1 MFSALFGNL
10 FKDKPD
16 QDQFARKFMDAVRSN
31 GYPHELEYE
40 ADTFRIQARFNRVE
54 YADVEADLN
63 RFPAGAAR
71 AGRIRLL
78 IRLGYAAANGLLP
91 HPAPVPHPHSA
102 KVVDISSHS
111 RSDSHPSQSSADPAA
126 TIRPLSATAPVPVA
140 DSLDS
145 ISDLNPADFQ
155 FSVSP

>member
-1 MFSALFGNL
+1 MS
-10 FKDKPD
+10 D
-16 QDQFARKFMDAVRSN
+16 
-31 GYPHELEYE
+31 E

-78 IRLGYAAANGLLP
+78 IRLGYAAANGLF
-91 HPAPVPHPHSA
+91 PHPHSA

-126 TIRPLSATAPVPVA
+126 TVRPLSATAPVPVA

>member
-1 MFSALFGNL
+1 MS
-10 FKDKPD
+10 D
-16 QDQFARKFMDAVRSN
+16 
-31 GYPHELEYE
+31 E
-40 ADTFRIQARFNRVE
+40 ADTFRIQVRFNRVE

-63 RFPAGAAR
+63 RYPAGSAR

-78 IRLGYAAANGLLP
+78 IRLGYAAAHGLLP
-91 HPAPVPHPHSA
+91 SHAPVPHPHSA